1 VQIGR
6 ICDRVFADKLRRT
19 WAQIATG
26 GYADFYLIS
35 INSFGSQSA
44 SEELCCH
51 YAAIRVGFLG
61 MYRLLLPA
69 ALTVCA
75 ANSLL
80 AQPSASVATA
90 TPTAG
95 TGIIQ
100 GTTTDSASHRAVGSA
115 IVTVVRAGLP
125 PVSQTVT
132 AGADGAFAFQ
142 GLPAGTYT
150 VCAQAPASGYL
161 NPCEFATV
169 PLKVTLTAGQKSANN
184 TVGMVAGAILHVRV
198 QDPQQLAVPAASVKA
213 GSPPSPDISVGVW
226 SMGFPGSRF
235 FPARITG
242 TDSTGLDYQVTI
254 PQDTSLALHVSSRHL
269 KLADAAGAV
278 LTGNTSQTKVQHK
291 SGDANPVSLTFS
303 VTGVIP

>member
-1 VQIGR
+1 
-6 ICDRVFADKLRRT
+6 
-19 WAQIATG
+19 
-26 GYADFYLIS
+26 
-35 INSFGSQSA
+35 
-44 SEELCCH
+44 
-51 YAAIRVGFLG
+51 

-213 GSPPSPDISVGVW
+213 GIPPSPDISVGVW